1 MIELD
6 QTRARFLT
14 SLQELYAKR
23 KVFSGPLTSIR
34 TSYWQKLLQSE
45 LPTRKSE
52 QYRYFPLRDFYLE
65 EFDELGME
73 IFLHPEMVE
82 EEVLPECQG
91 ASIVMVNGR
100 LRPDLSNLSS
110 ISKKIVFLPVEK
122 ALHSYEMFLI
132 NRYQKFL
139 SKEASPFTLMNFA
152 FSQEGGFLYIP
163 PNTKS
168 EKPIQILHFISGK
181 EGNVG
186 LIHPKWHVFAGA
198 NSEIQCIHTHH
209 FIRSQCPVWI
219 NQDVDITLEE
229 GANFS
234 LISDATVEDGHYLFS
249 STRTVQKR
257 DSKFTFIHVTNGSKA
272 VKQDIECSLVGEG
285 ASADV
290 NGFWLASDDRH
301 VHTYC
306 NISHE
311 APNTTSNQLFKGI
324 LQGSSVS
331 SFEGK
336 IFVNKIAQKTAAY
349 QLNKNL
355 ILGET
360 AKAYT
365 KPNLEIFADDVKA
378 SHGATVG
385 YFSDEE
391 LFYLAARGIEKK
403 RAVRLLTTS
412 FVQDILDKISI
423 QSLQENYQ
431 ELLTRSL
438 EA

>member
-6 QTRARFLT
+6 QTRAKFLA
-14 SLQELYAKR
+14 SVQDLYAKR

-34 TSYWQKLLQSE
+34 TSYWQKWLQSE

-52 QYRYFPLRDFYLE
+52 QFRYFPLKDFYLE
-65 EFDELGME
+65 KFDELGME
-73 IFLHPEMVE
+73 IFLHPQMID

-100 LRPDLSNLSS
+100 LRLDLSNLSAL
-110 ISKKIVFLPVEK
+110 SKKIVLLPLEK
-122 ALHSYEMFLI
+122 ALHSYEIFLT
-132 NRYQKFL
+132 NRYQKL
-139 SKEASPFTLMNFA
+139 LTKEANPFTLMNFA
-152 FSQEGGFLYIP
+152 LSQEGGFLYIP
-163 PNTKS
+163 PGTQC

-181 EGNVG
+181 EGSVG
-186 LIHPKWHVFAGA
+186 LIHPKWQIFIGN
-198 NSEIQCIHTHH
+198 NSKVDCIQTCH
-209 FIRSQCPVWI
+209 FIRPQCPVWV
-219 NQDVDITLEE
+219 NQDIDITLEE

-234 LISDATVEDGHYLFS
+234 LISDARVEDGHYLFS
-249 STRTVQKR
+249 STRTLQKR

-272 VKQDIECSLVGEG
+272 IKQDIECSLVGEG

-290 NGFWLASDDRH
+290 NGFWLAFGDRH

-306 NISHE
+306 NILHE

-324 LQGSSVS
+324 LLDSSVS

-355 ILGET
+355 LLGEN

-385 YFSDEE
+385 YFSDDE

-403 RAVRLLTTS
+403 SATRLLTTS
-412 FVQDILDKISI
+412 FVQDILDKISL
-423 QSLQENYQ
+423 QSLRENYK
-431 ELLTRSL
+431 ELLTRTF
-438 EA
+438 EV